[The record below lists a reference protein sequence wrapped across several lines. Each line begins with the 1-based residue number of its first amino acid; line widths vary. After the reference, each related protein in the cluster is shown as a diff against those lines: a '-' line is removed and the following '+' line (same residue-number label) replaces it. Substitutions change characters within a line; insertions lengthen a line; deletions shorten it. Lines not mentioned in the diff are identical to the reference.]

1 MRDGAIPVFGY
12 TDIVERLLAD
22 YSGRARIEQMLAEP
36 LESVPLRDEPRPV
49 KKNASAKA
57 APKTETRSTEKTRA
71 VSVEELLS
79 SLDPNEATVLKLL
92 AERSSEVDELM
103 ERSGLDFSAL
113 SEAITNLELFGY
125 IAREMDG
132 VYSFSV

>member
-1 MRDGAIPVFGY
+1 
-12 TDIVERLLAD
+12 
-22 YSGRARIEQMLAEP
+22 MLAEP
-36 LESVPLRDEPRPV
+36 LESVHLRDEPEPA
-49 KKNASAKA
+49 KNSTSQKS
-57 APKTETRSTEKTRA
+57 APKTETKFPEKTRT

-92 AERSSEVDELM
+92 AERSSGVDELM

-132 VYSFSV
+132 VYTAV